1 MTDFVSYA
9 TSRYCL
15 DEEQTKLLAEFHK
28 HVWKDCKIE
37 TVGQLTEYENLYLQ
51 YSEKFDFVYD
61 TEVDEFGFVDMN
73 DGKACL
79 LSKGRFEQLSKN
91 LSTSEF
97 ATKSRE
103 YGLSDLEIVVLLS
116 FLADISGLYR
126 KDGYYHAIPPFVLSI
141 CESLNTGISKL
152 PAYSKQV
159 VRACNC
165 YDKSDFAVGDVY
177 RPGFCLTTSADL
189 SWENKSENRYRIQPL
204 DATKTKARKVF
215 ALNSNSEQQVTFL
228 QDAAFRITAINE
240 WSEGKKEFV
249 MNEI

>member
-28 HVWKDCKIE
+28 HVWKNCKIE

-61 TEVDEFGFVDMN
+61 TEVNEFGFVDMN

-97 ATKSRE
+97 ATKAESMGFRTWKLWS
-103 YGLSDLEIVVLLS
+103 YLV
-116 FLADISGLYR
+116 FL
-126 KDGYYHAIPPFVLSI
+126 
-141 CESLNTGISKL
+141 
-152 PAYSKQV
+152 
-159 VRACNC
+159 
-165 YDKSDFAVGDVY
+165 
-177 RPGFCLTTSADL
+177 
-189 SWENKSENRYRIQPL
+189 RIY
-204 DATKTKARKVF
+204 
-215 ALNSNSEQQVTFL
+215 
-228 QDAAFRITAINE
+228 
-240 WSEGKKEFV
+240 
-249 MNEI
+249 